1 MLSQVKT
8 VRELVHELSG
18 SGKIVDI
25 CLEIGG
31 HSFTCQIVRTDLIR
45 GLAESMANGLDI
57 ETRVS
62 VAKTDMFFLKLL
74 PHDRQIEGQP
84 DIGFSCGVKTKNNG
98 G

>member
-18 SGKIVDI
+18 SGKIIDI

-45 GLAESMANGLDI
+45 GLAESMASGLDI

-84 DIGFSCGVKTKNNG
+84 DIGFSCGVTTKEHG